1 MTVSRDVILDLLPLY
16 LSGEASA
23 DSMALVQKHLDADS
37 ELAGLAEKWEHSLAN
52 SPPEPVNPDAQAL
65 AYGEAKRQMVNRMIT
80 LAAVVAI
87 GTLIIGGAALA
98 GAMFLL
104 AR

>member
-23 DSMALVQKHLDADS
+23 DSMALVKEHLDDDS
-37 ELAGLAEKWEHSLAN
+37 ELASLAEKWERSLPN
-52 SPPEPVNPDAQAL
+52 SPPVPVSPDAEAL

-87 GTLIIGGAALA
+87 GTLIMGGAALA